1 MGKEMKKVVL
11 ADENGDEY
19 ELEVVKEFDYKD
31 KKYIVLYE
39 DGCKCEDDC
48 ECHEEC
54 ECDDEC
60 EDDCDCECHSEC
72 DEYIY
77 IMEVVKTEDGNEE
90 YREVA
95 EDLMKEIVPIVEKEL
110 YPTE

>member
-1 MGKEMKKVVL
+1 MEKDMKKVVL
-11 ADENGDEY
+11 TDENGDEY
-19 ELEVVKEFDYKD
+19 ELDVVKEFDYKD

-39 DGCKCEDDC
+39 DGCGCEDDC
-48 ECHEEC
+48 DCHEEC
-54 ECDDEC
+54 ECDD
-60 EDDCDCECHSEC
+60 EC

-95 EDLMKEIVPIVEKEL
+95 EDIMKEIVPIVEKEL
-110 YPTE
+110 YPTEE